1 MISCDTHIIRKALRL
16 SLNEMAVLCDIYQMG
31 QNPNYGYWCVKSKD
45 KMASWLD
52 LSRDTIYRA
61 ISSLKQK
68 GYVVSNEQGNLRCT
82 QFIYNI
88 ETAQEEIAIWVKSND
103 TELISAKMSELMQSE
118 NRTPSENQITPSEN
132 QTMNSTKIRQ
142 TPSENQTLDIQEIN
156 SKINNREELYF
167 FENKKQGKKSNMFVV
182 PTLPQV
188 EEYAKTNGFD
198 SAFAKV
204 FFDYYSRCE
213 WTDAENKKVKNWKN
227 KMQSWISREQNDKYR
242 LDAKTGSVK
251 KGSPGVFYDPTAG
264 VYWKVWSKDGQRY
277 ECWQHGEFKTD
288 DNINKIP
295 YTG

>member
-1 MISCDTHIIRKALRL
+1 MIARSNELSWDEKGMILCLMSHSEDWKLYKSTLHNFAQNGKDSTRTTFDNLVKKGYIRSVRVVESANKFIGWEHTFDVNRFSEEGSDFGTTDVGNPHI
-16 SLNEMAVLCDIYQMG
+16 G
-31 QNPNYGYWCVKSKD
+31 NPN
-45 KMASWLD
+45 
-52 LSRDTIYRA
+52 
-61 ISSLKQK
+61 
-68 GYVVSNEQGNLRCT
+68 
-82 QFIYNI
+82 
-88 ETAQEEIAIWVKSND
+88 
-103 TELISAKMSELMQSE
+103 
-118 NRTPSENQITPSEN
+118 
-132 QTMNSTKIRQ
+132 TKN
-142 TPSENQTLDIQEIN
+142 TNIQE
-156 SKINNREELYF
+156 KQEKEKQELDF
-167 FENKKQGKKSNMFVV
+167 FENKKQGKKSTVFVA

-188 EEYAKTNGFD
+188 EEYAKQQGFD